1 MPKFFITIISLALIT
16 QIIFSFFYS
25 SNIITQNTNLANNQ
39 TNYNSLKLEVESLE
53 KQLSDINSIKNIST
67 KVNSTNSQ
75 FIQDHL

>member
-1 MPKFFITIISLALIT
+1 MPKFFITIISLALIV

-25 SNIITQNTNLANNQ
+25 SDIITQNTNLTNNQ
-39 TNYNSLKLEVESLE
+39 TKYNSLKLEVESLE

-67 KVNSTNSQ
+67 KVTGTNSQ

>member
-1 MPKFFITIISLALIT
+1 MPKFFITIISLALII

-25 SNIITQNTNLANNQ
+25 SDIITQNTNLANNQ
-39 TNYNSLKLEVESLE
+39 TKYNSLKLEVESLE

-67 KVNSTNSQ
+67 KINPNSQ

>member
-1 MPKFFITIISLALIT
+1 MPKFFVTIISLALII

-25 SNIITQNTNLANNQ
+25 SDIITQNTNLANNQ
-39 TNYNSLKLEVESLE
+39 TKYNSLKLEVESLE

-67 KVNSTNSQ
+67 KVNNNSQ

>member
-1 MPKFFITIISLALIT
+1 MPKFFITIISLSLVI

-25 SNIITQNTNLANNQ
+25 SDIITQNTNLANNQ
-39 TNYNSLKLEVESLE
+39 TKYNSLKLEVESLE

-67 KVNSTNSQ
+67 KVIGTNSQ